1 MIKKLITISLI
12 IAASSQLSLSYGQ
25 DFDFRNTR
33 WGMSKEQV
41 VASERDTPVEKSE
54 KYIKYKTK
62 VLNINVDL
70 QYFFVEDKLI
80 VASYTLDEIYL
91 NSKRYKSTHN
101 IFEKALIAKFGEPN
115 RKITDWRDDTY
126 KKSSSRWGLAI
137 GLGHVEYFATWKTE
151 RTAIRCSLK
160 GENHNIVSIIKFSS
174 IEYKDLEKYLLQK
187 NEIKIF

>member
-1 MIKKLITISLI
+1 MLKKLITISLI

-33 WGMSKEQV
+33 WGMSQEQV
-41 VASERDTPVEKSE
+41 VASEINDPVEKNE
-54 KYIKYKTK
+54 NYIKYETK

-70 QYFFVEDKLI
+70 QYLFVEDKLI

-91 NSKRYKSTHN
+91 NSKRYKYTYN
-101 IFEKALIAKFGEPN
+101 IFEKALIDKFGEPK
-115 RKITDWRDDTY
+115 RKITNWMNDTY
-126 KKSSSRWGLAI
+126 KNNSSRWGLAI

-151 RTAIRCSLK
+151 STVIRCSLT
-160 GENHNIVSIIKFSS
+160 GENHNILSIIRFSS

>member
-54 KYIKYKTK
+54 KYIRYKTK

-80 VASYTLDEIYL
+80 IASYTLDEIYL
-91 NSKRYKSTHN
+91 NSKSIRQWLKRWN
-101 IFEKALIAKFGEPN
+101 PLALPG
-115 RKITDWRDDTY
+115 R
-126 KKSSSRWGLAI
+126 LAMS
-137 GLGHVEYFATWKTE
+137 
-151 RTAIRCSLK
+151 IRPRMR
-160 GENHNIVSIIKFSS
+160 G
-174 IEYKDLEKYLLQK
+174 
-187 NEIKIF
+187 